1 MPPIPPNP
9 DRSAVTTAIAELIG
23 CSYLDVVPT
32 PAENDRLR
40 EVAANAR
47 AAMDRLVVDANQW
60 RKVKP
65 LIAREAL
72 PRGTEAIHIAVGDL
86 DRADGFDEEWT
97 ILTFEDVGVVV
108 A

>member
-9 DRSAVTTAIAELIG
+9 DRSAVTMAIAELIG
-23 CSYLDVVPT
+23 CTYLDVVPT

-47 AAMDRLVVDANQW
+47 AAMDRLVADANQW

-65 LIAREAL
+65 LIAAL
-72 PRGTEAIHIAVGDL
+72 RSLLAATES
-86 DRADGFDEEWT
+86 T
-97 ILTFEDVGVVV
+97 Q
-108 A
+108 

>member
-9 DRSAVTTAIAELIG
+9 ERSAVTTAIAELIG

-32 PAENDRLR
+32 PAENDHLR

-47 AAMDRLVVDANQW
+47 AAMDRLVADANQW

-65 LIAREAL
+65 LIAAL
-72 PRGTEAIHIAVGDL
+72 RSLLAATES
-86 DRADGFDEEWT
+86 T
-97 ILTFEDVGVVV
+97 Q
-108 A
+108 

>member
-1 MPPIPPNP
+1 
-9 DRSAVTTAIAELIG
+9 
-23 CSYLDVVPT
+23 VPT

-65 LIAREAL
+65 LIAAL
-72 PRGTEAIHIAVGDL
+72 RSLLAATES
-86 DRADGFDEEWT
+86 T
-97 ILTFEDVGVVV
+97 Q
-108 A
+108 